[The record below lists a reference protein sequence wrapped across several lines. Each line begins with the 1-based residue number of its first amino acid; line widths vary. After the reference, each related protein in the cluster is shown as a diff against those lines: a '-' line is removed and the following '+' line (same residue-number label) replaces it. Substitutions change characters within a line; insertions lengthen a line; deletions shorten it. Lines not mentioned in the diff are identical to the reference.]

1 MLTLKLCWLFI
12 KKYWSYILFI
22 VIALFAIFFGSKT
35 FTFSEELKKIRDI
48 YDNEIKQIVEIRTT
62 EKLQHK
68 ENQKKFNDRMAI
80 IEKNYEQQQ
89 KTLDDKKRKEVET
102 IVKNYSDKPIELAEQ
117 LKNATG
123 FTIIMPKDE

>member
-1 MLTLKLCWLFI
+1 
-12 KKYWSYILFI
+12 

>member
-48 YDNEIKQIVEIRTT
+48 YDNEIKQIDEIRTT